1 VRLQDVVELQHV
13 VVPLSAQTVREAT
26 ERLAERLIAS
36 GVVTEANRLNAVIRN
51 AWPEDMVSVGEH
63 AFLPHFRTE
72 AARKLATAVGVSR
85 TPIRWEKDV
94 NRSARIVILIV
105 APPRET
111 PTYLQVVG
119 AFARLLSDPATVL
132 AVLAA
137 KTPEQLIQIGA
148 LQGVELPTHLAVR
161 DLMTPHVLSVR
172 PEQSLGDVARM
183 MMDKDVRALPV
194 VDDHGSLVGMVTH
207 RELLKYLIPDYLQKT
222 KSGKFRAM
230 PAGMATGGG
239 AGHQSSGD
247 PRGLP
252 VKDVMSR
259 AVLCVSEE
267 QTLSDVANLM
277 NNKDVDR
284 FPVVREGIVVG
295 FLTRADLIRR
305 LVANP

>member
-1 VRLQDVVELQHV
+1 VKLQDVVELQHV
-13 VVPLSAQTVREAT
+13 VVPLTAQTVREAT

-72 AARKLATAVGVSR
+72 AARRLATAVGVSL

-161 DLMTPHVLSVR
+161 DLMTPHVLSAR
-172 PEQSLGDVARM
+172 PEQSLGDVARL

-194 VDDHGSLVGMVTH
+194 VDDNGALVGMVTH

-230 PAGMATGGG
+230 PPGMA